1 MTASISPATAGPSS
15 RTVHTIEA
23 ATPAWLR
30 RADAWAERVSD
41 RVNPILVKETRQALK
56 SRQFVVTFSVLLTAA
71 LGWTVAGSL
80 SMMPQ
85 IYTTPSAPRMLI
97 GYYALLALPMLLIVP
112 LTAYRSLE
120 SEIDDGT
127 LELLSISALS
137 PWQIVLGKLAS
148 ASLQMMLYLVTL
160 FPCVAYAY
168 TLRGVDLPTLGLMML
183 ILIVAGLF
191 LTVFALALAPL
202 AHGRSGRVTTLLTVI
217 LLLLISEYGVG
228 TTVVLLI
235 LFGNPLPGA
244 ETVFIAIGLPLVL
257 ASLGHLCLTATA
269 AQLTPESE
277 NRSSPLRLVLLGTT
291 ALVCGLAAY
300 AIENRRF
307 DSDFC
312 IACYF
317 IATALLTGL
326 WAFAS
331 PMLAAE
337 SANLTPRIQRELPS
351 SFASRVALTFLT
363 PGPATGLVFAILG
376 VVGIAALVPIG
387 LDRLALNPDT
397 RVPAQARTAFTE
409 LAIII
414 GSYYVIGLVL
424 ARWLVAVVRIKNH
437 PRVELGLAAFIV
449 VAVVMALVPF
459 SVGLHLN
466 DYREYPYSAWQVTNW
481 AWTISQTANGSLPN
495 KIKYGIV
502 AAAVLGLLSAIGT
515 VGERALAVRTETPD
529 DMAAQPAGR
538 EA

>member
-1 MTASISPATAGPSS
+1 MSTAAFDTSVASAET
-15 RTVHTIEA
+15 TEK
-23 ATPAWLR
+23 ATPAWLQ

-71 LGWTVAGSL
+71 LGWTVVGSL

-148 ASLQMMLYLVTL
+148 ASLQMVLYLVTL

-191 LTVFALALAPL
+191 LTVVALAHAPL
-202 AHGRSGRVTTLLTVI
+202 ARGRSGRVTTLLTVI
-217 LLLLISEYGVG
+217 LLLLLSEYGVG

-235 LFGNPLPGA
+235 LYGNPLPGP
-244 ETVFIAIGLPLVL
+244 ETVFIAIALPLVL

-277 NRSSPLRLVLLGTT
+277 NRSSPLRWALLGTT

-307 DSDFC
+307 DGEFC
-312 IACYF
+312 ISCYF
-317 IATALLTGL
+317 ISGTLLTGL
-326 WAFAS
+326 WAFAT

-351 SFASRVALTFLT
+351 SFASRVALTFFT

-376 VVGIAALVPIG
+376 VVGMAALVPIG
-387 LDRLALNPDT
+387 LERLAFNPNA
-397 RVPAQARTAFTE
+397 RVPAQARIAFAE
-409 LAIII
+409 LSTII
-414 GSYYVIGLVL
+414 GAYYVIGLVL
-424 ARWLVAVVRIKNH
+424 ARWLVALVRIKNN
-437 PRVELGLAAFIV
+437 PRVEVGLAAFIV
-449 VAVVMALVPF
+449 VAVVTALIPF
-459 SVGLHLN
+459 SIGLHLN

-481 AWTISQTANGSLPN
+481 AWTISQTANGSLPVT
-495 KIKYGIV
+495 IKFGIIAV
-502 AAAVLGLLSAIGT
+502 AVMAWLSAIGT
-515 VGERALAVRTETPD
+515 VGNRALAVRTETPD
-529 DMAAQPAGR
+529 DVVTNPLTPSV
-538 EA
+538 